1 MGRVCRRRFRTK
13 GEMIQLVAEAPGFAG
28 LARSTVSCARWKR
41 LRVQC
46 GHCRRSWAVNFG
58 DHHDRA
64 IGPDVKQ
71 RDLRRGQMQ
80 SGV

>member
-1 MGRVCRRRFRTK
+1 MTNDHKTQIYERDGTS
-13 GEMIQLVAEAPGFAG
+13 LSTEAGA
-28 LARSTVSCARWKR
+28 TED
-41 LRVQC
+41 
-46 GHCRRSWAVNFG
+46 FG

-71 RDLRRGQMQ
+71 RDLMKGQTQ